1 MTRLTSSLFRHDV
14 TEATRE
20 LIKDSTSDIKNLSQ
34 YQTSDPSKAV
44 SLPSMDLELYL
55 SYVCFAFSGNGS
67 WSNRSFPRIFKR
79 SWETFKECNV
89 FLLASRENM

>member
-55 SYVCFAFSGNGS
+55 S
-67 WSNRSFPRIFKR
+67 
-79 SWETFKECNV
+79 
-89 FLLASRENM
+89 